1 MTFETTNDRILN
13 GQVLLTQPK
22 DGYRAA
28 VDPVF
33 LAAAVEVKDGQV
45 KDGERA
51 LDLGCGVG
59 AAMLCLGS
67 RCPAVRIDG
76 LEVQPHLARLAR
88 ANVESNAMTD
98 RLRVFEGDLLN
109 PPAEL
114 QPDSYAHVFANPPY
128 LSDDRGHPPPNAS
141 KKIAHVEGDAAL
153 IDWIDAALRFC
164 RRKGSITFIQR
175 ADRLADLLNG
185 LAGRAGEITVFP
197 LWPKDEEGAIAHR
210 VIANRVIVRA
220 RKGLKTPLQ
229 LSAGM
234 VLHNSDGSYTERAD
248 AVLKGGALRLRV

>member
-1 MTFETTNDRILN
+1 MSFETTNDRILS

-33 LAAAVEVKDGQV
+33 LAAAAEVKN
-45 KDGERA
+45 GERA

-59 AAMLCLGS
+59 AAMLCLGT
-67 RCPAVRIDG
+67 RCPGVHIDG
-76 LEVQPHLARLAR
+76 LEVQPHLSQLAR
-88 ANVESNAMTD
+88 ANVEANAMAD
-98 RLRVFEGDLLN
+98 RLRVYEGDLLT
-109 PPAEL
+109 PPAAL

-141 KKIAHVEGDAAL
+141 KKIAHVEGDATL
-153 IDWIDAALRFC
+153 SDWIDAALKFC
-164 RRKGSITFIQR
+164 RTKGSITFIQR
-175 ADRLADLLNG
+175 ADRLADLLTG
-185 LAGRAGEITVFP
+185 LSGRAGEITVFP
-197 LWPKDEEGAIAHR
+197 LWPKYEDEAIAHR
-210 VIANRVIVRA
+210 VVANRVIVRA

-248 AVLKGGALRLRV
+248 AVLRGGALRLRV

>member
-1 MTFETTNDRILN
+1 MTFETTNDRILG

-33 LAAAVEVKDGQV
+33 LAAALEV

-51 LDLGCGVG
+51 LELGCGVG
-59 AAMLCLGS
+59 AAMLCLGA
-67 RCPAVRIDG
+67 RCLGSHIDG
-76 LEVQPHLARLAR
+76 LELQPHLAQLAR
-88 ANVESNAMTD
+88 ANVEANGMVE
-98 RLRVFEGDLLN
+98 RLRVFEGDLLK
-109 PPAEL
+109 PPVEL

-128 LSDDRGHPPPNAS
+128 LSEDRGHPPPNAS

-153 IDWIDAALRFC
+153 SDWIDAALKFC
-164 RRKGSITFIQR
+164 RTKGSITFIQR
-175 ADRLADLLNG
+175 ADRLADLLTG
-185 LAGRAGEITVFP
+185 LAGRAGEIVVFP
-197 LWPKDEEGAIAHR
+197 LWPKDGDDAH
-210 VIANRVIVRA
+210 RVIVRA

-229 LSAGM
+229 LTAGM
-234 VLHNSDGSYTERAD
+234 TLHTGDGTYSERAD